1 MKKMDENLR
10 AEIVRWQKKL
20 FSRSIRRQT
29 RLDVLKRLLGGTT
42 GQTCLELSAGD
53 AVISRGLRETGGTWS
68 TRVLDDDA
76 RVALEF
82 LLDEEIPVIQEKSI
96 DAEDHA
102 FDAVVLTDVLER
114 AVHDEA
120 LIKECHRIL
129 KPDGRLIVT
138 TARRSPFFLGASCP
152 LRSLLGHS
160 WRARE
165 LARPGYSQKQFF
177 NLLRDGFDVPETV
190 SYSTCIV
197 EVPGV
202 VGEALANRLA
212 GRPYPLT
219 PRDAGTE
226 EFYGYSKLAVTGKVL
241 YPLFRLLSMLDQAL
255 SAVLPGHNLA
265 AKTKRRPWRVRT
277 APVLKD
283 GRSIAEAAI
292 HTKIG
297 TAAPF

>member
-1 MKKMDENLR
+1 MKEMDANLR
-10 AEIVRWQKKL
+10 AEVVRWQKKL
-20 FSRSIRRQT
+20 FSRSVRRQS

-53 AVISRGLRETGGTWS
+53 AVISLGLRETGGTWS

-76 RVALEF
+76 RDALEF
-82 LLDEEIPVIQEKSI
+82 FLNKEVPVIEAESI
-96 DAEDHA
+96 DAADHT

-114 AVHDEA
+114 TADDTA
-120 LIKECHRIL
+120 LIKECHRVL

-138 TARRSPFFLGASCP
+138 TARRSPFCLGASCP
-152 LRSLLGHS
+152 VRLLLGHS
-160 WRARE
+160 WRSRG

-177 NLLRDGFDVPETV
+177 MLLRDGFDVPETI
-190 SYSTCIV
+190 SYSTCIM

-202 VGEALANRLA
+202 IGEVLANRLT
-212 GRPYPLT
+212 GRPYTLT

-226 EFYGYSKLAVTGKVL
+226 EFYGYSKLAAIGKVF
-241 YPLFRLLSMLDQAL
+241 YPLFRLLSLLDQAL
-255 SAVLPGHNLA
+255 STLLPGHNLA
-265 AKTKRRPWRVRT
+265 AKTKRRPWRARA

-292 HTKIG
+292 NTKIG